1 MGHNG
6 GQDWRAM
13 MAGEDAD
20 AIKALSRFQKPTDLL
35 KSYQEAQKALSKRA
49 EPMRLT
55 EQSTPEQV
63 AEFRK
68 AAGVPDIGKDASVDD
83 VIKAYGIS
91 PPQGYEMNETNK
103 GLVGDFVKEMN
114 AAHLPPDVVKKAT
127 DFYFKQDAA
136 IQQAVRK
143 DNTDKMKSWQNELR
157 DELGSSEYDAQQAA
171 AKRWMVE
178 QFGGDED
185 AMNNVLQAQ
194 LPGGGRLGD
203 LPWMFKLIAGQ
214 AMGAGYTDRIEA
226 NALEAGG
233 KTLLEQR
240 GEIEAMQFKDPARY
254 NSPEVQS
261 RLDRINAGLL
271 ARGQINEN
279 GDVINKRRGA

>member
-6 GQDWRAM
+6 GPDWRAM

-55 EQSTPEQV
+55 DQSTPEQV

-68 AAGVPDIGKDASVDD
+68 AAGVPDISKDASVDD

-157 DELGSSEYDAQQAA
+157 DELGAGEYDGQQAA
-171 AKRWMVE
+171 AKRWMTE
-178 QFGGDED
+178 QFGDDAD
-185 AMNNVLQAQ
+185 AMQNILQAQ

-203 LPWMFKLIAGQ
+203 HPWFFKLIASQ

-226 NALEAGG
+226 NALESSG
-233 KTLLEQR
+233 KTLADQQKEIEDLRRTDRSKYDSPQTQQRLDRIISLRHQR
-240 GEIEAMQFKDPARY
+240 GEIDDY
-254 NSPEVQS
+254 GNVVS
-261 RLDRINAGLL
+261 RR
-271 ARGQINEN
+271 
-279 GDVINKRRGA
+279 